1 MKNTLF
7 KTTLYSLCALI
18 AVVALGFSAKAFAS
32 EMVILSVSNPT
43 STTVTVSAKAV
54 NISNDTNIRASFEY
68 ATNPSFAS
76 SSYTNEISQSTA
88 STNFS
93 QTITGLTPSTTY
105 YVRALGIGNVD
116 GVAKPSSTLVFK
128 TDPAVVTSGPTAN
141 ITSAK
146 SAGTTTINVTMHYNL
161 GSAAVGSVWFEYGT
175 NSGSYPNKTNAVS
188 VTNYAGTNT
197 ETISGLN
204 INTTY
209 YVRAVV
215 QTSVATDYSSTA
227 LMVKTDNTVNPNPN
241 PNPIIYVYGCMIK
254 GDQNYNP
261 QANFHVATAC
271 LGSYDNNN
279 DNNWYDNW
287 FKWGNTKPYEVVYKP
302 IDNVYDFTDPKDA
315 DNSKKDSASTKVGT
329 AVKNTSDK
337 VNGKI
342 AEKDYDANQYLA
354 SAFWGVGNGFF
365 PTTLVG
371 WLLLIF
377 LILMLIVL
385 TRHYFHKK
393 ELIKTEVKKA

>member
-54 NISNDTNIRASFEY
+54 NIGNDTNIRASFEY
-68 ATNPSFAS
+68 ATNPSFVS

-227 LMVKTDNTVNPNPN
+227 LM
-241 PNPIIYVYGCMIK
+241 
-254 GDQNYNP
+254 
-261 QANFHVATAC
+261 
-271 LGSYDNNN
+271 
-279 DNNWYDNW
+279 
-287 FKWGNTKPYEVVYKP
+287 GNTKPYEVVYKP

-354 SAFWGVGNGFF
+354 SAFWGVGN
-365 PTTLVG
+365 
-371 WLLLIF
+371 
-377 LILMLIVL
+377 
-385 TRHYFHKK
+385 
-393 ELIKTEVKKA
+393 